1 MHRKCRSF
9 YTSLNAKKELH
20 KEFSSCRLLILWRM
34 CDILYGDVRMAESAD
49 AADLKSASF
58 GSTGSSP
65 VPDTSFRCAIPVKS
79 KLQLMKINF
88 PRWSFFFLPYNFCST
103 KMGLLTFVRV
113 AVASLRLSAS
123 PRQVPPPVPF
133 FCNFPLKT

>member
-1 MHRKCRSF
+1 MRRKCRSF

-79 KLQLMKINF
+79 KLQLVKINF
-88 PRWSFFFLPYNFCST
+88 PRWSFFFLPLIFVLQKRDCSLLC
-103 KMGLLTFVRV
+103 GLPSLCSDSR
-113 AVASLRLSAS
+113 LRLVKSHL
-123 PRQVPPPVPF
+123 QYHF
-133 FCNFPLKT
+133 FVISR